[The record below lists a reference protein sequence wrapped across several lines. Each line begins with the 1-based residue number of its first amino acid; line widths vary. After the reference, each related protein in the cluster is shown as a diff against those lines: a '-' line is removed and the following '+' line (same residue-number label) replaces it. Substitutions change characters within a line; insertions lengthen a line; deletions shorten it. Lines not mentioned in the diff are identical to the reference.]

1 MNGHAAN
8 EWFHESELVCPR
20 CGQWM
25 ELGYLNAG
33 KGPFR
38 WVLHP
43 KQHWTIFGGEHIVN
57 QQWVWGRH
65 VVPAAR
71 CRACRF
77 GVFTT
82 PG

>member
-1 MNGHAAN
+1 MDGYAAR
-8 EWFHESELVCPR
+8 EWFNESELVCPR

-38 WVLHP
+38 WVLKP
-43 KQHWTIFGGEHIVN
+43 DQHRTIFGGEHIVN